1 MQRVRNIYIA
11 SSSNIFQLPLLNKTK
26 PRSSEGQRLFQRSV
40 IYPAI
45 IATVMSF
52 VLSCKGRNKSET
64 QADPNVYYT
73 CSMDPQVIEYKPG
86 KCPICHMELTP
97 VKKSNGEKK
106 DEIQLS
112 EQQVQLGNIQTDT
125 IRNGTIGDQLVLTA
139 TLNFDQVKANSVSS
153 RVMGRVEKLYFK
165 NLGDNIKKGAA
176 LYDLY
181 SEELNNAK
189 QEYLLALEQ
198 KKTFAS
204 ETAIDFDQLLRGARN
219 KLLLWGM
226 SGQQIQ
232 DLANYKRA
240 TPLTTFYSTAGGYIT
255 ELGIREGDYVMEG
268 GTIVKL
274 ADLSTLWA
282 EAQVYTSQL
291 AEVDKNSVASVQ
303 LPDFDGKEIKGR
315 IEFVNPEINPDTR
328 INLIRVSI
336 PNGGNQLKPGMPAY
350 VILKSR
356 QRNSLTLPVDAV
368 IRDGKG
374 ATVWIKTGTHSFKN
388 KMVEVG
394 LESEDRIEIKS
405 GLKEGDVVVI
415 SGAYLL
421 QSEYIFKK
429 GANPMSGHDMS
440 KM

>member
-1 MQRVRNIYIA
+1 MKKNIYVPGDSTTIKHLWRRTLVH
-11 SSSNIFQLPLLNKTK
+11 FVLY
-26 PRSSEGQRLFQRSV
+26 G
-40 IYPAI
+40 AI
-45 IATVMSF
+45 IAGFILF
-52 VLSCKGRNKSET
+52 VTSCKRKSET
-64 QADPNVYYT
+64 PKDPDVYYT

-112 EQQVQLGNIQTDT
+112 EQQIQLGNIQTDT
-125 IRNGTIGDQLVLTA
+125 IRTGTIGDQLVLTA
-139 TLNFDQVKANSVSS
+139 TLNFDQAKTASVSS

-165 NLGDNIKKGAA
+165 NLGDFVGKGAP

-181 SEELNNAK
+181 SEELNSAK
-189 QEYLLALEQ
+189 QEYLLAVDR
-198 KKTFAS
+198 KKAFTNEA
-204 ETAIDFDQLLRGARN
+204 AIDFNQLLESAKN

-226 SGQQIQ
+226 SPAQIQ
-232 DLANYKRA
+232 ELVRNKKAS
-240 TPLTTFYSTAGGYIT
+240 PSTTFHSTASGYIT
-255 ELGIREGDYVMEG
+255 ALDIREGDYVMEG

-274 ADLSTLWA
+274 ADLSSLWA
-282 EAQVYTSQL
+282 EAQVYTSQFSAIDL
-291 AEVDKNSVASVQ
+291 HGVAIVQ
-303 LPDFDGKEIKGR
+303 LPDMEGKEIKGS

-336 PNGGNQLKPGMPAY
+336 PNTGHHLKPGMPAY
-350 VILKSR
+350 VVLKSQ
-356 QRNSLTLPVDAV
+356 QRKSLTLPGDAV

-374 ATVWIKTGTHSFKN
+374 ATVWIKTGIHSFKN

-394 LESEDRIEIKS
+394 LESNDRIEIKS
-405 GLKEGDVVVI
+405 GLNAGDVVVVA
-415 SGAYLL
+415 GAYLL

-429 GANPMSGHDMS
+429 GANPMAGHDMN